1 MSCNSLNLFM
11 HKSSTAVCSLKQLF
25 CAPVA
30 ELCIAA
36 HLFIEHSVAAVLQFD
51 DFVVS
56 ILN

>member
-1 MSCNSLNLFM
+1 M
-11 HKSSTAVCSLKQLF
+11 HKSSAAVCSLKQLF